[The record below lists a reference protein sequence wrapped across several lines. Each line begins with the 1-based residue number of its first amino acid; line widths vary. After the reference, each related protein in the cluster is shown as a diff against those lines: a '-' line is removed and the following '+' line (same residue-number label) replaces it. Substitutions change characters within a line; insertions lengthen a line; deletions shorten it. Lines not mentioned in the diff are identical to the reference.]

1 LHRVCNRCNAQIQ
14 NAPLIN
20 FYEGLLQAK
29 INSVEGLK
37 SRKALTKAK
46 VEHLKNEHFLI
57 TKEMENEDVESIKQV
72 EKLMTEYQKGQESIS
87 KQKEKY
93 KSLKAV
99 LSSEEY

>member
-1 LHRVCNRCNAQIQ
+1 
-14 NAPLIN
+14 
-20 FYEGLLQAK
+20 
-29 INSVEGLK
+29 
-37 SRKALTKAK
+37 
-46 VEHLKNEHFLI
+46 
-57 TKEMENEDVESIKQV
+57 MENEDVESIKQV